1 MADTTGANGMREDF
15 KVVGKAN
22 IPGIASYAIATGA
35 AKYGADYVYPDMLY
49 AKILRCPYAHARVIS
64 IDETEAM
71 KIPGVLDVVKWDDP
85 IFDEITQNPMANG
98 PRPHYLM
105 NEAYFEGEEVGCI
118 VIAESETLCEEA
130 MKALRIEW
138 EVLPF
143 IIDIRKGLDKSLEN
157 IRGPE
162 WEPFEKAYYQ
172 PQPDW
177 VTRDGY
183 RLMTR
188 YYPEDPPREGN
199 VSYNFKIDGDL
210 EAGWEDADFTVEYD
224 VNVNDVNVTSP
235 NPYASVAYWDKDPN
249 TGADV
254 LHLEGMVH
262 RTASIQY
269 MYGLRPENFVHEGM
283 FQGGKYCDWG
293 LRISQE
299 VTPLLSRRMGGRP
312 VRCCHTREENFDLAR
327 LETHMH
333 LKLGVTN
340 EGLITV
346 VEDHILKDNAA
357 PNSSQIGTV
366 GDRDWG
372 PYYTLKCKNIGQLF
386 TCVDSNRG
394 FMHCSS
400 QFFPFNWDA
409 LTIGLHLIAEKLDK
423 DPVEIARLNLHG
435 PTSQDDTDPVPSF
448 EACVRKGMELMKWE
462 WHKAG
467 TKRMPDGRL
476 HGASFRY
483 GMCPRHAFLDY
494 TCKLHYRDGE
504 IHFPTQ
510 GPIQGFYG
518 TECYTMII
526 AEELGV
532 SYDDVHVDFDYREKH
547 SDMSYGSDGVT
558 GQGWIV
564 KECANKLKRMIL
576 EEAVKYAANDGVVK
590 YGPFAR
596 DRGRSPI
603 KGYTANELDIVDS
616 KVVVKA
622 DPSKY
627 VPLSQATNENLTAEN
642 YGFSPDSA
650 WATGYGRI
658 LDTME
663 TQWCEVAVDE
673 ETGEVE
679 ILKYLVVPDV
689 GKVIRLTSLESQID
703 QVIYFTQGAQL
714 LEEHILDPESGVKL
728 NGNFIDYRVPTTLD
742 VPVVEKEILEN
753 RTGNGAYGGSGISH
767 NLANSHM
774 IINAVYN
781 ATGVWVDPPATP
793 DRVLKALG
801 KC

>member
-1 MADTTGANGMREDF
+1 MADLIGVNGQREEF
-15 KVVGKAN
+15 KVVGKSN
-22 IPGIASYAIATGA
+22 IPGLLSYTIAAGI
-35 AKYGADYVYPDMLY
+35 AKYGSDYVYPDMLF
-49 AKILRCPYAHARVIS
+49 AKILRSPYAHAKVRS
-64 IDETEAM
+64 IDETQAL

-85 IFDEITQNPMANG
+85 IFSEINQNPFCNG
-98 PRPHYLM
+98 PRPYYLM
-105 NEAYFEGEEVGCI
+105 NEAYFEGEEIGCI
-118 VIAESETLCEEA
+118 VIAESEGLCEEGL
-130 MKALRIEW
+130 KALKIEW

-143 IIDIRKGLDKSLEN
+143 IIDIKKGLDRSLEN

-172 PQPDW
+172 PVPDW

-199 VSYNFKIDGDL
+199 VSYNFKIDGDAQ
-210 EAGWEDADFTVEYD
+210 EGWDKSDFAIEYD
-224 VNVNDVNVTSP
+224 VNVHDQISTSP
-235 NPYASVAYWDKDPN
+235 NPYASVAYWSQDMY
-249 TGADV
+249 TSGDV
-254 LHLEGMVH
+254 IHIEGIVQ
-262 RTASIQY
+262 RRQSIKL
-269 MYGLRPENFVHEGM
+269 MYGLPDENVVQEGL

-293 LRISQE
+293 TRICQE
-299 VTPLLSRRMGGRP
+299 VTPLLSKRMGGRP
-312 VRCCHTREENFDLAR
+312 VRCWNTREETFDLNR

-357 PNSSQIGTV
+357 PNSSQLGTV

-394 FMHCSS
+394 FMHCSA

-409 LTIGLHLIAEKLDK
+409 LTMGLYLIAEKLGK
-423 DPVEIARLNLHG
+423 DPVDIARLNLHG
-435 PTSQDDTDPVPSF
+435 PSSQDDPNPVPSF
-448 EACVRKGMELMKWE
+448 EACVETGKRIMNWN
-462 WHKAG
+462 WHPAG
-467 TKRMPDGRL
+467 TRRLPDGRL

-483 GMCPRHAFLDY
+483 GMCPRHGFCDY
-494 TCKLHYRDGE
+494 TCKLHYRDGK

-532 SYDDVHVDFDYREKH
+532 SFDDIQVDFDYREKH
-547 SDMSYGSDGVT
+547 TDQSFGSDGVT

-576 EEAVKYAANDGVVK
+576 EEAAKYAANDGIVN
-590 YGPFAR
+590 YGPFTR

-603 KGYTANELDIVDS
+603 KGYSADELDIIDA
-616 KVVVKA
+616 KIVVKA
-622 DPSKY
+622 DPSKF

-642 YGFSPDSA
+642 YGFSPDAA
-650 WATGYGRI
+650 WSTGFGRI

-663 TQWCEVAVDE
+663 TAWCEIAVDE

-689 GKVIRLTSLESQID
+689 GKVIRRTSLESQID
-703 QVIYFTQGAQL
+703 QVIFFSQGSQL
-714 LEEHILDPESGVKL
+714 LQEHVLDPETGVKL
-728 NGNFIDYRVPTTLD
+728 NGNFIDYRVPTTMD
-742 VPVVEKEILEN
+742 VLTVDKEILEK
-753 RTGNGAYGGSGISH
+753 RSGNGATAGPVSAIT
-767 NLANSHM
+767 LQ
-774 IINAVYN
+774 
-781 ATGVWVDPPATP
+781 TRT
-793 DRVLKALG
+793 
-801 KC
+801 

>member
-1 MADTTGANGMREDF
+1 MADLTGANGQRKDF
-15 KVVGKAN
+15 KVVGKSN
-22 IPGIASYAIATGA
+22 IPGLLSYTIAAGL
-35 AKYGADYVYPDMLY
+35 AKFGSDYVYPNMAF
-49 AKILRCPYAHARVIS
+49 AKILRSPYAHARVLS

-85 IFDEITQNPMANG
+85 VFEEVGYNFYWNG
-98 PRPHYLM
+98 PKPHYLM

-118 VIAESETLCEEA
+118 VVAESESLCEEA
-130 MKALRIEW
+130 LKALKIEW
-138 EVLPF
+138 EILPF
-143 IIDIRKGLDKSLEN
+143 IVDIRKGLDKSLES

-172 PQPDW
+172 PIPDW

-210 EAGWEDADFTVEYD
+210 QKGWEESDFVLEYD
-224 VNVNDVNVTSP
+224 INVHDQVSTSP
-235 NPYASVAYWDKDPN
+235 NPYASVAYWTEGVYVK
-249 TGADV
+249 GDV
-254 LHLEGMVH
+254 LHLEGAVH
-262 RTASIQY
+262 RVEGIHA
-269 MYGLRPENFVHEGM
+269 MYNLPEENIVHEGL

-293 LRISQE
+293 LRMCQE
-299 VTPLLSRRMGGRP
+299 ITPLLSKRLGGRP
-312 VRCCHTREENFDLAR
+312 VRCCNTREETFDLNR

-340 EGLITV
+340 SGLITV

-357 PNSSQIGTV
+357 PNSSQLGTV

-400 QFFPFNWDA
+400 QFFPFNWDS
-409 LTIGLHLIAEKLDK
+409 LTMGLYLIAEKLGK
-423 DPVEIARLNLHG
+423 DPVDIARLNLHG
-435 PTSQDDTDPVPSF
+435 PSSQDDPNPVPSF
-448 EACVRKGMELMKWE
+448 EACIETGKRLMNWN
-462 WHKAG
+462 WHEAG
-467 TKRMPDGRL
+467 TRRLPDGRL

-483 GMCPRHAFLDY
+483 GMCPRHGFCDY
-494 TCKLHYRDGE
+494 TCKLHFRNGE

-510 GPIQGFYG
+510 GPVQGFYG

-532 SYDDVHVDFDYREKH
+532 SFDDIHVDFDYREKH
-547 SDMSYGSDGVT
+547 SDQSYGSDGVT

-564 KECANKLKRMIL
+564 KECANRLKRMIL
-576 EEAVKYAANDGVVK
+576 EEAAKYAANDGIVN
-590 YGPFAR
+590 YGPFVR
-596 DRGRSPI
+596 DRGASPI
-603 KGYTANELDIVDS
+603 KGYSADELDIVDA
-616 KVVVKA
+616 KVIVKA
-622 DPSKY
+622 DPSKF

-642 YGFSPDSA
+642 YGFSPDAA
-650 WATGYGRI
+650 WSTGFGRI

-663 TQWCEVAVDE
+663 TAWCEVAVDD

-689 GKVIRLTSLESQID
+689 GKVIRRTSLESQID
-703 QVIYFTQGAQL
+703 QVIFFTQGSQL
-714 LEEHILDPESGVKL
+714 LQEHVLDPETGVKL
-728 NGNFIDYRVPTTLD
+728 NGNFIDYRVPTAAD
-742 VPVVEKEILEN
+742 VLTVDKEILEN

-774 IINAVYN
+774 IITAIHN

-793 DRVLKALG
+793 DRLLRALG